1 MKISTILFCMVV
13 FFSAKAQDTIKVNVE
28 QRPTSFG
35 IQPGFE
41 MVVPQATP
49 DEAIDLWKET
59 ITPRVFLKKT
69 PKTKKIKDEWWTNNI
84 VISDITSMP
93 LTVITQISSFPGHIY
108 IRVFFQSENGFLGS
122 SGSDEN
128 ITEAAKNYVR
138 NYGVDL
144 YRLAVENELSDEE
157 RKLAVLEKKLNKLE
171 RKNKSFGESISEVK
185 QDQALLNSEVRIQS
199 DLLNNDQTNTIGVVE
214 QTSDDEL
221 ASNLK
226 SAEKELKRAQKAE
239 DRYSRKIRKN
249 EKEQRN
255 LVLEIEKQQGK
266 VEQIKDKLNNIK

>member
-1 MKISTILFCMVV
+1 MKTLLTFLISILFIQVI
-13 FFSAKAQDTIKVNVE
+13 AQDSIKVNVE

-35 IQPGFE
+35 IQTGFE

-49 DEAIDLWKET
+49 DEAIDLWKKT
-59 ITPRVFLKKT
+59 ITPKEFLKKT

-84 VISDITSMP
+84 VVKEITSMP

-108 IRVFFQSENGFLGS
+108 VRVFFQSENGFLGS
-122 SGSDEN
+122 SGSAEN

-144 YRLAVENELSDEE
+144 YRLAVENELNDEE
-157 RKLAVLEKKLNKLE
+157 RKLAVLEKKLKQLE

-199 DLLNNDQTNTIGVVE
+199 DLLNNDQTNTIGASS
-214 QTSDDEL
+214 QTADDEL
-221 ASNLK
+221 KSNLK
-226 SAEKELKRAQKAE
+226 TAEKELKRAQKAE
-239 DRYSRKIRKN
+239 DRYNRKIRKN

-255 LVLEIEKQQGK
+255 LILDIEKQQEK
-266 VEQIKDKLNNIK
+266 VEMIKVKLNNIV